1 MELSPQSGP
10 SGEQPTQMETEETEA
25 SSHGSLNAGNFSRE
39 EELSSQMSSFPEAVT
54 QNRELEERT
63 MGELKEIKQQG
74 PRARLA
80 WALQD
85 DGAVRLWSGNLCE
98 QGRACLGSASQALLS
113 LQQKTASVTANID
126 CLVKKKK
133 FCLFLHNQYIA
144 LNKTA
149 EESELQAAILK
160 HEKVSGR
167 VQQRQA
173 KILNFFKAP
182 WFLKTECVNIR
193 SKV

>member
-80 WALQD
+80 
-85 DGAVRLWSGNLCE
+85 
-98 QGRACLGSASQALLS
+98 
-113 LQQKTASVTANID
+113 
-126 CLVKKKK
+126 
-133 FCLFLHNQYIA
+133 
-144 LNKTA
+144 
-149 EESELQAAILK
+149 
-160 HEKVSGR
+160 
-167 VQQRQA
+167 
-173 KILNFFKAP
+173 
-182 WFLKTECVNIR
+182 
-193 SKV
+193 